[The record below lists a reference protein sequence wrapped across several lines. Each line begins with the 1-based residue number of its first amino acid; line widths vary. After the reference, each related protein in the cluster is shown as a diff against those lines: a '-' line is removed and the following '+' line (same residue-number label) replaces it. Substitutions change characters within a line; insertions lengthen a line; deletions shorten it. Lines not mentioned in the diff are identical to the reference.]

1 MDLYVLLSVQHPG
14 GKTVKRIVKAI
25 TVIAVLLIL
34 IGGAAMDSDNIIVPI
49 CMVLPGIAWLSL
61 IAWANREEI

>member
-1 MDLYVLLSVQHPG
+1 MLLSARHPG

-34 IGGAAMDSDNIIVPI
+34 IGGAAMDSENIIVPV
-49 CMVLPGIAWLSL
+49 CMVIPGIAWLGL
-61 IAWANREEI
+61 IVWANREEGA